1 MATPENLVTITS
13 TPQFQERL
21 SKDLDR
27 ISLINFWAPWAAPCK
42 EMNEVVLELAKKY
55 PTVLVLQVE
64 AEKNEEIIES
74 FEIESVPSFVILR
87 GHTLLARITGADA
100 SALTNALA
108 AQVLPLSISSTTTT
122 ISRTES
128 EEVRQTRLSA
138 LVTQSKVVLFMK
150 GSPDAPRCGFSR
162 KMVDLLRE
170 QHVDFTHFD
179 ILTDETVR
187 QGLKKMNDWP
197 TYPQLIING
206 EFVGGLDVTK
216 DMVEKGELKDLLA

>member
-1 MATPENLVTITS
+1 MHPITP
-13 TPQFQERL
+13 
-21 SKDLDR
+21 
-27 ISLINFWAPWAAPCK
+27 
-42 EMNEVVLELAKKY
+42 
-55 PTVLVLQVE
+55 QVE

-100 SALTNALA
+100 SAITNALA
-108 AQVLPLSISSTTTT
+108 TQVLPLSISATTTT

-128 EEVRQTRLSA
+128 EEARQTRLSA

-187 QGLKKMNDWP
+187 QGKPSYD
-197 TYPQLIING
+197 T
-206 EFVGGLDVTK
+206 
-216 DMVEKGELKDLLA
+216 